1 MKKSKGV
8 ALSLALGILA
18 LGAVPVSAE
27 NLEEGISLTVPV
39 TDLAVYAADG
49 YSVYLSGDDEYSV
62 QHVYEVISVDD
73 DTTLVSILRTKKEDF
88 LATSVYLVDD
98 FSVESFKDLSN
109 LEEYKL
115 ETLKE
120 GEWTLGDSSGKTVV
134 IVTNIN
140 SNNKIDENRFVIP
153 PLTVIFKAVDS
164 DPSMSS
170 ALSGSQY
177 GLYVTAQEVLTGDVT
192 GDDKV
197 SIMDLLSLKKGLLGL
212 KKVTT
217 LGDINNDGR
226 VNSADLIQLKKY
238 LLGLSEFADETTV
251 KLIGLDYS
259 KIKNR
264 DY

>member
-8 ALSLALGILA
+8 ALSLALGTLA

-39 TDLAVYAADG
+39 TDLAVYTTDG
-49 YSVYLSGDDEYSV
+49 YSVYLSGDEYSV
-62 QHVYEVISVDD
+62 QHVYEVISISD
-73 DTTLVSILRTKKEDF
+73 DTTLISILRTKKEDF
-88 LATSVYLVDD
+88 LATSIYLVDD
-98 FSVESFKDLSN
+98 FSIESFKDLSN

-120 GEWTLGDSSGKTVV
+120 GEWTLGDNSGKTVV

-140 SNNKIDENRFVIP
+140 SNNEIDENRFVIP
-153 PLTVIFKAVDS
+153 PLTVIFRAVDS

-212 KKVTT
+212 KEVTT

-251 KLIGLDYS
+251 KLIGQDYS
-259 KIKNR
+259 KIKSR